1 MCGVML
7 DCGSE
12 VLQEYRVKYDRYF
25 NALNLLEIDIVLAWS
40 RHTTSL
46 DPSVVFKEIM
56 RHKPQ
61 RGNMLETYK
70 SASR

>member
-12 VLQEYRVKYDRYF
+12 VLHEYRVKYDRYF
-25 NALNLLEIDIVLAWS
+25 KALNLLEIEIVLAWS
-40 RHTTSL
+40 RHTTPL
-46 DPSVVFKEIM
+46 DPLSVFKEIM

-61 RGNMLETYK
+61 RGNMLEACK
-70 SASR
+70 SGSQ